1 MKRVFI
7 IGLVLAQAA
16 VVLAAFKAG
25 QVFKANRPRSTVWE
39 TYPSQVPPGVALNPV
54 PLNVENRNAG
64 IILRGSYIVNGL
76 QHCNSCHTYP
86 PYAIGGEQH
95 ALGVM
100 PPINTTNY
108 LAGGRRFGE
117 EDDPNAPVSANLTP
131 DPGSGLPG
139 GLTFFEFQTALR
151 TGRAHK
157 TGRGLQVMP
166 WPMFNDL
173 TDADLLA
180 IYEYLKAIP
189 HAEPGRDH
197 QPRTGFRILQTQK
210 KPEA

>member
-1 MKRVFI
+1 MKPVFI

-16 VVLAAFKAG
+16 VVLAAFKVG
-25 QVFKANRPRSTVWE
+25 QVIKASQAGTKVWE
-39 TYPSQVPPGVALNPV
+39 AYPRQVPPGVALNPV

-76 QHCNSCHTYP
+76 QHCNSCHTCP
-86 PYAIGGEQH
+86 PYAIGGEQF

-100 PPINTTNY
+100 PPVNTTNY
-108 LAGGRRFGE
+108 LAGGRRFGAA
-117 EDDPNAPVSANLTP
+117 DDPDAPVSANLTP
-131 DPGSGLPG
+131 DPETGLPG
-139 GLTFFEFQTALR
+139 GLTFLEFRTALR

-157 TGRGLQVMP
+157 TGRSLQVMP

-173 TDADLLA
+173 TDADLMA

-189 HAEPGRDH
+189 SAEPGLDYRSGTGA
-197 QPRTGFRILQTQK
+197 RTPQTQE
-210 KPEA
+210 KPGA